1 MLSEAPPWVRE
12 IDHTG
17 DIGIEVTAE
26 TLPQLFDRAAQGMFE
41 VLTDLESVRP
51 TETTTI
57 TAEGRDHE
65 ALMVRWLSELN
76 YHHTVDHELYSRF
89 EVEKLEETAD
99 GFVLQATCHGEP
111 TDLDRHTVY
120 TEIKAITFHG
130 LDVHETE
137 EGWAVQV
144 IFDM

>member
-1 MLSEAPPWVRE
+1 MPDDTPDWFRE

-17 DIGIEVTAE
+17 DIGIQVTAP
-26 TLPQLFDRAAQGMFE
+26 TLSHLFERAALGMIR
-41 VLTDLESVRP
+41 VLTDPSTIRP
-51 TETTTI
+51 TDATTVTVD
-57 TAEGRDHE
+57 GRDLE

-76 YHHTVDHELYSRF
+76 YRHTVDDVLYGNF
-89 EVEKLEETAD
+89 GVESIDETD
-99 GFVLQATCHGEP
+99 DSLTLTATVHGEP
-111 TDLDRHTVY
+111 LDPDRHTVY

-130 LDVHETE
+130 MEIRETD

>member
-1 MLSEAPPWVRE
+1 MLPEAPPWFRE

-17 DIGIEVTAE
+17 DIGIQVTAD
-26 TLPQLFDRAAQGMFE
+26 TLPQLFDRAAQGMFS
-41 VLTDLESVRP
+41 VLTDLDDIRP

-76 YHHTVDHELYSRF
+76 YHHTVNHQLYTRF
-89 EVEKLEETAD
+89 DVQTLETSEEGVA
-99 GFVLQATCHGEP
+99 LRATCRGEP
-111 TDLDRHTVY
+111 IDPDRHTVY

-130 LDVHETE
+130 LDVRETD
-137 EGWAVQV
+137 EGWTVQV